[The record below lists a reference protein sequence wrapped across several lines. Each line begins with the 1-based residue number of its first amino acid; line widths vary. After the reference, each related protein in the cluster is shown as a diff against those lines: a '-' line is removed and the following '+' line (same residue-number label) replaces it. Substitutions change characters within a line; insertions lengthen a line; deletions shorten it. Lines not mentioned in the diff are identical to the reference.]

1 MPADITLFATK
12 TDCDQA
18 LVLASLTK
26 EKGTYEHRDYNQSYA
41 DGVATDRATTLTA
54 RLAKATDDVA
64 HYIIEAAR
72 TGLIDGE
79 KRATQRVLITVTARQ
94 ANLQLNSAA
103 VSGPTA
109 YLDDVESDQVDVQIT
124 TLNAAIQAVTTRKAA
139 RPS

>member
-1 MPADITLFATK
+1 MPADITLLTTK
-12 TDCDQA
+12 ADGDQA
-18 LVLASLTK
+18 LASLTK

-109 YLDDVESDQVDVQIT
+109 YLVDVDSDQVDAQIN
-124 TLNAAIQAVTTRKAA
+124 TLNAAIQVVTTRKAA
-139 RPS
+139 QPS

>member
-1 MPADITLFATK
+1 MPADITLLTTK
-12 TDCDQA
+12 ADGDQA
-18 LVLASLTK
+18 LASLTK

-41 DGVATDRATTLTA
+41 DGVATGRATTLTA

-79 KRATQRVLITVTARQ
+79 KRATQRILITVTARQ

-103 VSGPTA
+103 VSGPIA
-109 YLDDVESDQVDVQIT
+109 HLDDVDSDQVDVQIA
-124 TLNAAIQAVTTRKAA
+124 TLNAAIQVVTTRKAA
-139 RPS
+139 LPS